1 MARAAVKAKQA
12 QQAAARPKTPARARR
27 HHKSGGNPTQQLFFE
42 RMRRKAKF
50 VYFLLALL
58 FAITFAFLG
67 VGSGSS
73 GLSDLFTNI
82 NIFHHSGTSVSS
94 AQKEIQKHPGAAKGY
109 RDLAT
114 AYEGKAETASA
125 ITALQQYIAINKKDA
140 KALTE
145 LAGLQL
151 SQAADYQDQYGNAY
165 QIQQQVSPSTSFLPA
180 GKLGKAIGT
189 NPIEQAQSSIAGQN
203 ASNSGPAHVAEL
215 RRRGRDLPAAGEAP
229 AEQRERPV
237 PARQHGADRGADH
250 RVADVQPHRGGRLQ
264 GVPEAEPGRLDGRAG
279 ARADQAAPAG
289 SGEEEVAALAA
300 TSSDPSG

>member
-12 QQAAARPKTPARARR
+12 QRAAAKPKTPARARR

-50 VYFLLALL
+50 VYFLLAIL

-67 VGSGSS
+67 VGSGTS

-94 AQKEIQKHPGAAKGY
+94 AQKEIQRRPNDPKGY

-125 ITALQQYIAINKKDA
+125 ITALQQYVALNKKDG
-140 KALTE
+140 KALSE

-151 SQAADYQDQYGNAY
+151 SQAADYQNRYGNAY

-189 NPIEQAQSSIAGQN
+189 NLIEQAQSSIAGQN
-203 ASNSGPAHVAEL
+203 AQNLGQRMSLSYADAVATYQQL
-215 RRRGRDLPAAGEAP
+215 AKLHPNDANAQFQLGNTAQTAAQITGSPTFNLTAVAAYKAYLKLSPDASTAAQVRALIKALQPAP
-229 AEQRERPV
+229 AKKKK
-237 PARQHGADRGADH
+237 
-250 RVADVQPHRGGRLQ
+250 
-264 GVPEAEPGRLDGRAG
+264 
-279 ARADQAAPAG
+279 
-289 SGEEEVAALAA
+289 
-300 TSSDPSG
+300 

>member
-12 QQAAARPKTPARARR
+12 QQAAAKPKTPARARR

-73 GLSDLFTNI
+73 GLSDLFNNV
-82 NIFHHSGTSVSS
+82 NIFGGGGGVSVSS
-94 AQKEIQKHPGAAKGY
+94 AQKEIQKNPAAAKGY

-125 ITALQQYIAINKKDA
+125 ITALQQYVAINKKDG
-140 KALTE
+140 KALSE

-151 SQAADYQDQYGNAY
+151 SQAADYQNQYGNAY
-165 QIQQQVSPSTSFLPA
+165 QIQQQVSPSTSFLPT
-180 GKLGKAIGT
+180 GKLGTAIGT
-189 NPIEQAQSSIAGQN
+189 NPIEQAQSSLAGQN
-203 ASNSGPAHVAEL
+203 ASSLGQRMSLSYADAVATYQQL
-215 RRRGRDLPAAGEAP
+215 AKLHPNDANAQFQLGNTAQTAAQITGSPTFNLTAVAAYKAYLKLAPDASTAAQVRALIKQLQPAP
-229 AEQRERPV
+229 AKKK
-237 PARQHGADRGADH
+237 
-250 RVADVQPHRGGRLQ
+250 
-264 GVPEAEPGRLDGRAG
+264 
-279 ARADQAAPAG
+279 
-289 SGEEEVAALAA
+289 
-300 TSSDPSG
+300 

>member
-12 QQAAARPKTPARARR
+12 QQAAARPKTPARARRR

-58 FAITFAFLG
+58 FAVTFAFLG

-82 NIFHHSGTSVSS
+82 NIFRHSGVSVSS

-140 KALTE
+140 KALSE

-151 SQAADYQDQYGNAY
+151 SQASDYQNQYGNAY
-165 QIQQQVSPSTSFLPA
+165 QIQQQVSPSTSFLPT
-180 GKLGKAIGT
+180 GKLGTAIGT

-203 ASNSGPAHVAEL
+203 ASNLGQRMSLSYSDAVATYQQL
-215 RRRGRDLPAAGEAP
+215 AKLQPNNANVQFQLGNTAQTAAQITGSPTFNLTAVAAYKAYLKLSPDASTAAQVRALIKQLQPAP
-229 AEQRERPV
+229 AKKK
-237 PARQHGADRGADH
+237 
-250 RVADVQPHRGGRLQ
+250 
-264 GVPEAEPGRLDGRAG
+264 
-279 ARADQAAPAG
+279 
-289 SGEEEVAALAA
+289 
-300 TSSDPSG
+300 

>member
-125 ITALQQYIAINKKDA
+125 ITALQQYIAINKKDP

-151 SQAADYQDQYGNAY
+151 SQAADYQNQYGNAY
-165 QIQQQVSPSTSFLPA
+165 QIQQQVSPSTSFLPG
-180 GKLGKAIGT
+180 GKLGRALGT

-203 ASNSGPAHVAEL
+203 SSTLGQRMSLSYADAVATYQQLAKLQPNNANVQFQLGNTAQTAAQITGSPTFNLTAVAAYKAYLKLSPDAST
-215 RRRGRDLPAAGEAP
+215 AAQVRALIKTLEPAP
-229 AEQRERPV
+229 AKKKK
-237 PARQHGADRGADH
+237 
-250 RVADVQPHRGGRLQ
+250 
-264 GVPEAEPGRLDGRAG
+264 
-279 ARADQAAPAG
+279 
-289 SGEEEVAALAA
+289 
-300 TSSDPSG
+300 

>member
-50 VYFLLALL
+50 VYFLLAIL
-58 FAITFAFLG
+58 FAVTFAFLG

-94 AQKEIQKHPGAAKGY
+94 AQKEIQRRPNDPKGY

-125 ITALQQYIAINKKDA
+125 ITALQQYVAINKKDA

-151 SQAADYQDQYGNAY
+151 SQAADYQNQYGNAY
-165 QIQQQVSPSTSFLPA
+165 QIQQQVSPSTSFLPT

-189 NPIEQAQSSIAGQN
+189 NPIEQAQSSLAGQN
-203 ASNSGPAHVAEL
+203 ASNLGQRMSLSYADAVSTYQQLAKLHPNDANAQFQLGNTAQT
-215 RRRGRDLPAAGEAP
+215 AA
-229 AEQRERPV
+229 QIT
-237 PARQHGADRGADH
+237 
-250 RVADVQPHRGGRLQ
+250 
-264 GVPEAEPGRLDGRAG
+264 
-279 ARADQAAPAG
+279 G
-289 SGEEEVAALAA
+289 SPTFNLTAVAAYKAYLKLSPDASTAA
-300 TSSDPSG
+300 QVRALIKQLEPAPPKKKK

>member
-50 VYFLLALL
+50 VYFLLAIL

-151 SQAADYQDQYGNAY
+151 SQAADYQNQYGNAY

-180 GKLGKAIGT
+180 GKLGRAIGT

-203 ASNSGPAHVAEL
+203 ASNLGQRMSLSYSDAVSTYQQLAKLQPNNANVQFQLGNTAQTAAQITGSPTFNLTAVAAYKAYL
-215 RRRGRDLPAAGEAP
+215 KLSPDASTAAQVRALIKQLQPAP
-229 AEQRERPV
+229 AKKK
-237 PARQHGADRGADH
+237 
-250 RVADVQPHRGGRLQ
+250 
-264 GVPEAEPGRLDGRAG
+264 
-279 ARADQAAPAG
+279 
-289 SGEEEVAALAA
+289 
-300 TSSDPSG
+300 

>member
-12 QQAAARPKTPARARR
+12 QQAAAKPKTPARARR

-50 VYFLLALL
+50 VYFLLAVL
-58 FAITFAFLG
+58 FAVTFAFLG

-94 AQKEIQKHPGAAKGY
+94 AQKEIQRRPNDPKGY

-125 ITALQQYIAINKKDA
+125 ITALQQYVALNKKDG
-140 KALTE
+140 KALSE

-151 SQAADYQDQYGNAY
+151 SQAADYQNQYGNAY
-165 QIQQQVSPSTSFLPA
+165 QIQQQVSPSTSFLPT
-180 GKLGKAIGT
+180 GKLGTAIGT
-189 NPIEQAQSSIAGQN
+189 NPIEQAQSSIAAQN
-203 ASNSGPAHVAEL
+203 ASDLGQRMSLSYSDAVATYQQL
-215 RRRGRDLPAAGEAP
+215 AKLHPNDANAQFQLGNTAQTAAQITGSPTFNLTAVAAYKAYLKLAPDASTAAQVRALIKQLQPAP
-229 AEQRERPV
+229 AKKKK
-237 PARQHGADRGADH
+237 
-250 RVADVQPHRGGRLQ
+250 
-264 GVPEAEPGRLDGRAG
+264 
-279 ARADQAAPAG
+279 
-289 SGEEEVAALAA
+289 
-300 TSSDPSG
+300 

>member
-12 QQAAARPKTPARARR
+12 QQAAAKPKTSARARR

-50 VYFLLALL
+50 VYFLLAVL

-73 GLSDLFTNI
+73 GLSDLFRNI
-82 NIFHHSGTSVSS
+82 NIFSSSGGVSVSS
-94 AQKEIQKHPGAAKGY
+94 AQKEIQRRPNDPKGY

-114 AYEGKAETASA
+114 AYEAKAATASA
-125 ITALQQYIAINKKDA
+125 ITALQQYVALRKKDG
-140 KALTE
+140 KALSE

-151 SQAADYQDQYGNAY
+151 SQAADYQNQYGNAY
-165 QIQQQVSPSTSFLPA
+165 QIQQQVSPSTSFLPT

-203 ASNSGPAHVAEL
+203 ASDLGQRMSLSYADAVSTYQKLAKLHPNDANAQFQLGNTAQTAAQITGSPTFNLTAVAAYKAYL
-215 RRRGRDLPAAGEAP
+215 KLAPDASTAAQVRALIKQLQPAP
-229 AEQRERPV
+229 AKKKQ
-237 PARQHGADRGADH
+237 
-250 RVADVQPHRGGRLQ
+250 
-264 GVPEAEPGRLDGRAG
+264 
-279 ARADQAAPAG
+279 
-289 SGEEEVAALAA
+289 
-300 TSSDPSG
+300 

>member
-94 AQKEIQKHPGAAKGY
+94 AQKEIQRRPNDPKGY

-125 ITALQQYIAINKKDA
+125 ITALQQYVALKKKDG
-140 KALTE
+140 KALSE

-151 SQAADYQDQYGNAY
+151 SQAADYQNRYGNAY
-165 QIQQQVSPSTSFLPA
+165 QIQQQVSPSTSFLPT

-189 NPIEQAQSSIAGQN
+189 NLIEQAQSSIAGQN
-203 ASNSGPAHVAEL
+203 AQNLGQRMSLSYADAVATYQQLAKL
-215 RRRGRDLPAAGEAP
+215 RPNDANAQFQLGNTAQTAAQITGSPTFNLTAVAAYKAYLKLSPDASTAAQVRALIKQLEPAP
-229 AEQRERPV
+229 AKKKK
-237 PARQHGADRGADH
+237 
-250 RVADVQPHRGGRLQ
+250 
-264 GVPEAEPGRLDGRAG
+264 
-279 ARADQAAPAG
+279 
-289 SGEEEVAALAA
+289 
-300 TSSDPSG
+300 

>member
-12 QQAAARPKTPARARR
+12 QQAAAKPKTPARARR

-50 VYFLLALL
+50 VYFLLAIL

-94 AQKEIQKHPGAAKGY
+94 AQKEIQRRPNDPKGY

-125 ITALQQYIAINKKDA
+125 ITALQQYVA
-140 KALTE
+140 
-145 LAGLQL
+145 
-151 SQAADYQDQYGNAY
+151 
-165 QIQQQVSPSTSFLPA
+165 ST
-180 GKLGKAIGT
+180 
-189 NPIEQAQSSIAGQN
+189 
-203 ASNSGPAHVAEL
+203 
-215 RRRGRDLPAAGEAP
+215 RRTGR
-229 AEQRERPV
+229 R
-237 PARQHGADRGADH
+237 
-250 RVADVQPHRGGRLQ
+250 
-264 GVPEAEPGRLDGRAG
+264 
-279 ARADQAAPAG
+279 
-289 SGEEEVAALAA
+289 
-300 TSSDPSG
+300 

>member
-82 NIFHHSGTSVSS
+82 NIFHHS
-94 AQKEIQKHPGAAKGY
+94 AASPSRARRRRSRSIRTTPKGY

-125 ITALQQYIAINKKDA
+125 ITALQQYIAINKKDG
-140 KALTE
+140 KALSE

-151 SQAADYQDQYGNAY
+151 SQAADYQNQYGNAY
-165 QIQQQVSPSTSFLPA
+165 QIQQQVSPSTSFLPT

-203 ASNSGPAHVAEL
+203 ASNLGQRMSLSYADAVATYQQL
-215 RRRGRDLPAAGEAP
+215 AKLQPNNANAQFQLGNTAQTAAQITGSPTFNLTAVAAYKAYLKLSPDASTAAQVRALIKQLQPAP
-229 AEQRERPV
+229 AKKKK
-237 PARQHGADRGADH
+237 
-250 RVADVQPHRGGRLQ
+250 
-264 GVPEAEPGRLDGRAG
+264 
-279 ARADQAAPAG
+279 
-289 SGEEEVAALAA
+289 
-300 TSSDPSG
+300 

>member
-12 QQAAARPKTPARARR
+12 QQAAAKPKTPARARR

-50 VYFLLALL
+50 VYFLLAVL
-58 FAITFAFLG
+58 FAVTFAFLG

-94 AQKEIQKHPGAAKGY
+94 AQKEIQRRPNDPKGY

-114 AYEGKAETASA
+114 AYEAKAETAAA
-125 ITALQQYIAINKKDA
+125 ITALQQYVALNKKDG
-140 KALTE
+140 KALSE

-151 SQAADYQDQYGNAY
+151 SQAADYQNQYGNAY
-165 QIQQQVSPSTSFLPA
+165 QIQQQVSPSTSFLPT
-180 GKLGKAIGT
+180 GTLGKAIGT

-203 ASNSGPAHVAEL
+203 ASDLGQRMSLSYSDAVATYQQL
-215 RRRGRDLPAAGEAP
+215 AKLHPNDANAQFQLGNTAQTAAQITGSPTFNLTAVAAYKAYLKLAPDASTAAQVRALIKQLQPAP
-229 AEQRERPV
+229 AKKKK
-237 PARQHGADRGADH
+237 
-250 RVADVQPHRGGRLQ
+250 
-264 GVPEAEPGRLDGRAG
+264 
-279 ARADQAAPAG
+279 
-289 SGEEEVAALAA
+289 
-300 TSSDPSG
+300 

>member
-50 VYFLLALL
+50 VYFLLAIL

-94 AQKEIQKHPGAAKGY
+94 AQKEIQRRPNDPKGY

-125 ITALQQYIAINKKDA
+125 ITALQQYVALKKKDG
-140 KALTE
+140 KALSE

-151 SQAADYQDQYGNAY
+151 SQAADYQNRYGNAY
-165 QIQQQVSPSTSFLPA
+165 QIQQQVSPSTSFLPT

-189 NPIEQAQSSIAGQN
+189 NLIEQAQSSIAGQN
-203 ASNSGPAHVAEL
+203 AQNLGQRMSLSYADAVATYQQLAKL
-215 RRRGRDLPAAGEAP
+215 RPNDANAQFQLGNTAQTAAQITGSPTFNLTAVAAYKAYLKLSPDASTAAQVRALIKQLEPAP
-229 AEQRERPV
+229 AKKKK
-237 PARQHGADRGADH
+237 
-250 RVADVQPHRGGRLQ
+250 
-264 GVPEAEPGRLDGRAG
+264 
-279 ARADQAAPAG
+279 
-289 SGEEEVAALAA
+289 
-300 TSSDPSG
+300 